1 MASSAAYELRSL
13 EGRGQG
19 LVASKDVRAEEVI
32 FEELSLVTVK
42 TWMILSGVV
51 VLRREKVE
59 QKYQALPDAAR
70 RCYRSLH
77 PLLLGAEPAEPA
89 AEPAELR
96 PEEHLKVWDSCGFD
110 FCDLEDTQWNQVL
123 HLMICPTLLSLA
135 CGGAYAY
142 RAHGQY
148 VRSILA
154 AGVLFFA
161 ILGPFCAKLFYFG
174 SQGLFVTAARLNH
187 SCLPNCEV
195 RIEGKGR
202 PAKMVLCAKKQVKKG
217 QELTIDYIKELA
229 HLEPS
234 ERRKLL
240 QQDYGFLCR
249 CPKCLALDRAVATAE
264 EEEET

>member
-32 FEELSLVTVK
+32 FEECGQIPSFDMVCGRSFDQELSLVTVK

-135 CGGAYAY
+135 CGALLL
-142 RAHGQY
+142 R
-148 VRSILA
+148 LT
-154 AGVLFFA
+154 
-161 ILGPFCAKLFYFG
+161 GPLRDGC
-174 SQGLFVTAARLNH
+174 Q
-187 SCLPNCEV
+187 
-195 RIEGKGR
+195 GKGR
-202 PAKMVLCAKKQVKKG
+202 PAKMVLCAKKQALGLAAGPVVGDARLGRQDLFLEQRAFHHGKG
-217 QELTIDYIKELA
+217 GKG
-229 HLEPS
+229 S
-234 ERRKLL
+234 RRHRPR
-240 QQDYGFLCR
+240 QTGGDDTGTGDAWRHRGRQH
-249 CPKCLALDRAVATAE
+249 AVVTRP
-264 EEEET
+264 